1 MDLLPTID
9 AVALSVSLLF
19 FVVGSISDFKTREVD
34 DKVWWAYGPLG
45 ATLTGIRLII
55 DPSLL
60 LLTGISIG
68 IAFLISMGM
77 FYFGLTGGADAKAI
91 ICLGIT
97 LPLPPNSWQ
106 PLMGFVHP
114 FFPVVVVM
122 MGFICSGL
130 IALWFG
136 ISNLVS
142 YARLRHGM
150 FEGLEHEGGMRKAI
164 AFISGYPTH
173 ISNLQSKFYLY
184 PMEEITGSGLSSRR
198 TFKFFVDAESDRD
211 KLVSSFLEKLSATGF
226 QGLVW
231 VTPGLPML
239 FFILIGLAIALVI
252 GDPIFTT
259 ILRSVLR

>member
-1 MDLLPTID
+1 MDPMQILDALAVLL
-9 AVALSVSLLF
+9 SLFF
-19 FVVGSISDFKTREVD
+19 FVVGSVSDFKTREVD
-34 DKVWWAYGPLG
+34 DKVWWVYGPSG
-45 ATLTGIRLII
+45 AALTVTRLVV

-60 LLTGISIG
+60 LLTGISVG
-68 IAFLISMGM
+68 IAFLISMGLL
-77 FYFGLTGGADAKAI
+77 YFGLTGGADAKAI

-97 LPLPPNSWQ
+97 LPLPPSSWQ

-130 IALWFG
+130 IAVWFG
-136 ISNLVS
+136 IINFAS
-142 YARLRHGM
+142 YVKSGHRM
-150 FEGLEHEGGMRKAI
+150 FEGLEHESGMRKAL

-173 ISNLQSKFYLY
+173 FSNLQSKFYLY
-184 PMEEITGSGLSSRR
+184 PIEEITGAGPSTRR
-198 TFKFFVDAESDRD
+198 MFKFLVDAESDRD
-211 KLVSSFLEKLSATGF
+211 KLVSTFLEKLGATGF

-231 VTPGLPML
+231 VTPGLPLL
-239 FFILIGLAIALVI
+239 FFILIALAIALVI